1 MIELQYLTEEEKV
14 KISVRSEPVF
24 LVAKKHKVFHPLFNT
39 VSKNIPNNCHTE
51 VWMVLT
57 CILKALKYNM
67 SGARISLNKNHYT
80 YANKVHN
87 QRLYKPRVDKVL
99 EILDNEGYITFYK
112 GYRISDENKMTT
124 TIFPTQKFMQC
135 VDVEKVKRYAAKRDP
150 LAYVEVKDKVDG
162 GTVMLSLKDFR
173 GYSIL
178 SKQQEKYNKLLSEAD
193 VTIEIGGVETKCGLV
208 YKRVFFRDLEGAGR
222 FYACGKFQ
230 VLKSETRCSIKISGQ
245 QTTEKDYANLH
256 PRMLYTMENIE
267 LSCDWDAYSIE
278 GVSASRDFIKKAYL
292 ALLFSS
298 KYESAVKS
306 ILKTATTEHKLDSG
320 IRNKKDAEH
329 FISKVKE
336 KNEVIWKYFFQEDL
350 WSKLQHMD
358 SRLASHVIYKFTEDG
373 EVCLGWHDSFV
384 VRKQYGGKLER
395 YMEEAWYN
403 VFGTYKNFKIT
414 TEF

>member
-1 MIELQYLTEEEKV
+1 MIELQHLTEEEKV

-24 LVAKKHKVFHPLFNT
+24 LVAKKHKVFQSLFNI
-39 VSKNIPNNCHTE
+39 VSENIPNNCHTE

-67 SGARISLNKNHYT
+67 EGARISLNKNHYT

-99 EILDNEGYITFYK
+99 ETLDNEGYITFYK
-112 GYRISDENKMTT
+112 GYRVSNENKMTT
-124 TIFPTQKFMQC
+124 TIFPTQKFMQY
-135 VDVEKVKRYAAKRDP
+135 VDMGKVRRYAAKRDP
-150 LAYVEVKDKVDG
+150 LSYVEVKDKVNDE
-162 GTVMLSLKDFR
+162 TVLLSLKDFR
-173 GYSIL
+173 GYSLL
-178 SKQQEKYNKLLSEAD
+178 SKQQEKYNKLLTESD
-193 VTIEIGGVETKCGLV
+193 ITINVDGAVIKCGLI
-208 YKRVFFRDLEGAGR
+208 YKRVFFKDLEGAGR

-267 LSCDWDAYSIE
+267 LPVDWDAYIVD
-278 GVSASRDFIKKAYL
+278 GVVSSRDFIKKAYL
-292 ALLFSS
+292 AILFSPN
-298 KYESAVKS
+298 YTTAVKS
-306 ILKTATTEHKLDSG
+306 ILQTATKEHSKDSG
-320 IRNKKDAEH
+320 IKNKKDAEY
-329 FISKVKE
+329 FISKVRE
-336 KNEVIWKYFFQEDL
+336 KNAPIWKYFFQDDL
-350 WSKLQHMD
+350 WAKLQHMD
-358 SRLASHVIYKFTEDG
+358 SRLASHIIYKFTEDR

-384 VRKQYGGKLER
+384 VRKQCGDKLEE
-395 YMEEAWYN
+395 YMKEAWYN

>member
-14 KISVRSEPVF
+14 KISVKSEPVF
-24 LVAKKHKVFHPLFNT
+24 LVAKKHKVFQELFNT

-99 EILDNEGYITFYK
+99 EVLDSEGYIIFYK
-112 GYRISDENKMTT
+112 GYKISDENKMTT
-124 TIFPTQKFMQC
+124 TIFPTQKFMQH
-135 VDVEKVKRYAAKRDP
+135 VDMDKVRRYAAKRDP
-150 LAYVEVKDKVDG
+150 LSYIEVKDKIDG
-162 GTVMLSLKDFR
+162 DTVLLSLKDFR
-173 GYSIL
+173 GYSLL
-178 SKQQEKYNKLLSEAD
+178 SKQQEKYNKLLAESD
-193 VTIEIGGVETKCGLV
+193 ITIDIDGVETKCGLI
-208 YKRVFFRDLEGAGR
+208 YKRVFFKDLEGAGR

-230 VLKSETRCSIKISGQ
+230 VLKSETRCSIKISRQ
-245 QTTEKDYANLH
+245 LTTEKDYANLH

-267 LSCDWDAYSIE
+267 LPDNWDAYNVD

-292 ALLFSS
+292 AILFSPD
-298 KYESAVKS
+298 YNTAVKS
-306 ILKTATTEHKLDSG
+306 ILQTATTEHREDSG
-320 IRNKKDAEH
+320 IKNKKDAEY

-336 KNEVIWKYFFQEDL
+336 KNESIWHYFFQEYL
-350 WSKLQHMD
+350 WAKLQHMD
-358 SRLASHVIYKFTEDG
+358 SRLASHIIYKFTEDG

-384 VRKQYGGKLER
+384 VRRECGGKLED
-395 YMEEAWYN
+395 YMKEAWYN
-403 VFGTYKNFKIT
+403 IFGTYKNFKIT

>member
-24 LVAKKHKVFHPLFNT
+24 LVAKKHKVFQALFNT

-99 EILDNEGYITFYK
+99 ETLDNEGYITFYK
-112 GYRISDENKMTT
+112 GYKISDENKMTT
-124 TIFPTQKFMQC
+124 TIFPTQKFMQY
-135 VDVEKVKRYAAKRDP
+135 VDVEKVKHYAAKRDP
-150 LAYVEVKDKVDG
+150 LSYIEVKDKVDG
-162 GTVMLSLKDFR
+162 ETVMLSLKDFR

-178 SKQQEKYNKLLSEAD
+178 SKQQEKYNKLLADAD
-193 VTIEIGGVETKCGLV
+193 VTIKIEGIETKCGLI
-208 YKRVFFRDLEGAGR
+208 YKRVFFKDLEGAGR

-256 PRMLYTMENIE
+256 PRMLYTTENIE
-267 LSCDWDAYSIE
+267 LPHDWDAYTIE
-278 GVSASRDFIKKAYL
+278 GVYASRDFIKKAYL
-292 ALLFSS
+292 AILFSPN
-298 KYESAVKS
+298 YDTAIKS
-306 ILKTATTEHKLDSG
+306 ILKTATTDHREDSG
-320 IRNKKDAEH
+320 IKNKKDVEY
-329 FISKVKE
+329 FISKVKD
-336 KNEVIWKYFFQEDL
+336 KNEVIWNYFFQEDL
-350 WSKLQHMD
+350 WAKLQHMD
-358 SRLASHVIYKFTEDG
+358 SRLASHIIYKFTEDS

-384 VRKQYGGKLER
+384 VRRECGDKLEE
-395 YMEEAWYN
+395 YMKEAWYN